1 MEYLKEKAEGYVAQW
16 IMKDP
21 DAINQVDA
29 YWFYSMVGK
38 AIVWSVIKA
47 RKEGQINLDTIKA
60 NCEWSR
66 TRAKPEYFDLVYNQ
80 TPISDEALQYCINYF
95 KLMGMITNLKESQI
109 DGKVKFTKN
118 QNEAVSKIIE
128 HVKAGTNTPKMYDVI
143 HKFWCVKLNKKP
155 LLSKKEK
162 LDSIEEKRQHILN
175 KFK

>member
-95 KLMGMITNLKESQI
+95 KLMGMITQLKESEI
-109 DGKVKFTKN
+109 DGKVKFN
-118 QNEAVSKIIE
+118 LQSNIFCLFGILIYFIIYSNNLNSLQSFSNLIYLEALLILISPIIFYLISE
-128 HVKAGTNTPKMYDVI
+128 LRINKTPKIV
-143 HKFWCVKLNKKP
+143 
-155 LLSKKEK
+155 
-162 LDSIEEKRQHILN
+162 
-175 KFK
+175 